1 MSGISPVNEEI
12 AVMKAK
18 ISELEERIAAAEKEV
33 PRDRE
38 YILILRSELVE
49 LRKEKNILLEQHKS
63 QEIKSSGNQFN

>member
-1 MSGISPVNEEI
+1 MSGISTVNEEI